1 MTLSTVKEE
10 LEEARWSLSQAQ
22 KELAKY
28 SDYNESGRDYVVEA
42 AKRNLE
48 TAFQRIHRAM
58 LIDSG
63 TEFEVPR

>member
-10 LEEARWSLSQAQ
+10 LEAARWSVSQAQ

-28 SDYNESGRDYVVEA
+28 ANYNDSGKDYVVEA
-42 AKRNLE
+42 ARRNLE
-48 TAFQRIHRAM
+48 TVFQRIHRAM

-63 TEFEVPR
+63 RDVEVPR